1 MLSYRVSVE
10 LARGTPKGKDALTW
24 QPPSE
29 VTLFEA
35 QRTKQPMHTDYR
47 LKVENL
53 STAVG
58 WQVRA
63 VLCACVLLLLGFLN
77 PDD

>member
-1 MLSYRVSVE
+1 ME

-35 QRTKQPMHTDYR
+35 QRTKQPVRTDYR

-63 VLCACVLLLLGFLN
+63 VFRACVSVCLVFSI
-77 PDD
+77 